1 MHSVPDSTRHNDRSR
16 EPLVRVMIV
25 DDSAIVRG
33 LIARILESDERIVIA
48 ASVSDGSHAVRVLQ
62 REDVDIVLLD
72 IEMREMDGLTA
83 LPKMLAARPKVRV
96 VIVSSMTQQNAEV
109 SLRAL
114 SMGAVDYVNKPSSRH
129 ELFSA
134 DDFKVELLTKIGA
147 LGAAVR
153 TARSARVR
161 PAAGGGPKPGDHRPA
176 GVLPLRPG
184 SGARPS
190 VLAIGS
196 STGGP
201 AALKA
206 FLPSIPS
213 ALTIPILITQHIPS
227 NFTAFLAA
235 TLAQVSGRPAS
246 EPSDGQ
252 PVEAGKIYVAPGGYH
267 MLVERRKGVP
277 VFRLSDSAPENFCR
291 PSVDPMLRSLAQTY
305 GPGVVAVILTGMGQD
320 GRAGSTVV
328 VEMGGTVL
336 AQDQASSVVWGMPG
350 AVANDGLCAAVL
362 PLDEIGHH
370 ISTLA
375 A

>member
-1 MHSVPDSTRHNDRSR
+1 MFGPTPHSGRSC
-16 EPLVRVMIV
+16 ESLIKVMIV

-33 LIARILESDERIVIA
+33 LIARILETDPWIVVT
-48 ASVSDGSHAVRVLQ
+48 ASVSDGAHAVRALQ

-72 IEMREMDGLTA
+72 VEMNEMDGLTA
-83 LPKMLAARPKVRV
+83 LPKMLALRPGVRV
-96 VIVSSMTQQNAEV
+96 IIVSSMTQRNAEI

-114 SMGAVDYVNKPSSRH
+114 SMGAADYVNKPSSRH

-134 DDFKVELLTKIGA
+134 DTFKVELLTKIGA
-147 LGAAVR
+147 LGVGIGAVKPVRDRRQSLAGNLLATAKLR
-153 TARSARVR
+153 T
-161 PAAGGGPKPGDHRPA
+161 PEE
-176 GVLPLRPG
+176 LPLRPV
-184 SGARPS
+184 SRARPA

-201 AALKA
+201 AALKT
-206 FLPSIPS
+206 FLPSVPV
-213 ALTIPILITQHIPS
+213 ALTIPILITQHIPAT
-227 NFTAFLAA
+227 FTAFLTA
-235 TLAQVSGRPAS
+235 TLAQASGRPVS
-246 EPSDGQ
+246 EPQDGQ
-252 PVEAGKIYVAPGGYH
+252 SVESGHIYVAPGGYH
-267 MLVERRKGVP
+267 MLVERRNSRP

-291 PSVDPMLRSLAQTY
+291 PSVDPMLRSLAQVY

-336 AQDQASSVVWGMPG
+336 AQDEASSVVWGMPG

-362 PLDEIGHH
+362 PLDEIGQH
-370 ISTLA
+370 ISKLA

>member
-1 MHSVPDSTRHNDRSR
+1 
-16 EPLVRVMIV
+16 MIV

-33 LIARILESDERIVIA
+33 LIARILETDERIVVT
-48 ASVSDGSHAVRVLQ
+48 ASVSDGSHALRTLQ

-72 IEMREMDGLTA
+72 IEMQQMDGLTA
-83 LPKMLAARPKVRV
+83 LPKMLAARPDVRV
-96 VIVSSMTQQNAEV
+96 IIVSSMTQQNAEI

-134 DDFKVELLTKIGA
+134 DNFKVELLAKIGA
-147 LGAAVR
+147 LGAALGKGQSSCGR
-153 TARSARVR
+153 LQPPAGER
-161 PAAGGGPKPGDHRPA
+161 PAPA
-176 GVLPLRPG
+176 DQIPADNVPLRSG
-184 SGARPS
+184 SRTRPT

-206 FLPSIPS
+206 FLPSIP
-213 ALTIPILITQHIPS
+213 LTLTLPILVTQHIPAT
-227 NFTAFLAA
+227 FTAFLTT
-235 TLAQVSGRPAS
+235 TLAQVSGRPAM

-252 PVEAGKIYVAPGGYH
+252 PVEAGHIYVAPGGYH
-267 MLVERRKGVP
+267 MLVERQNSRP

-291 PSVDPMLRSLAQTY
+291 PSVDPMLRSLAQAY

-320 GRAGSTVV
+320 GRSGSTVV

-336 AQDQASSVVWGMPG
+336 AQDEASSVVWGMPG

-362 PLDEIGHH
+362 PLDEIGQH

>member
-1 MHSVPDSTRHNDRSR
+1 
-16 EPLVRVMIV
+16 MIV

-33 LIARILESDERIVIA
+33 LIAQILETDDRIVVT
-48 ASVSDGSHAVRVLQ
+48 ASVSDGSHALRTLQ

-83 LPKMLAARPKVRV
+83 LPQMLAARPGIRV
-96 VIVSSMTQQNAEV
+96 IIVSSMTQRNAEI

-129 ELFSA
+129 ELFST
-134 DDFKVELLTKIGA
+134 DNFKVELLTKIGA
-147 LGAAVR
+147 LGAGIGRGPAVPDR
-153 TARSARVR
+153 HQSRENEGRSPLDRGTDRDV
-161 PAAGGGPKPGDHRPA
+161 
-176 GVLPLRPG
+176 PLRPG
-184 SGARPS
+184 SRVRPT

-213 ALTIPILITQHIPS
+213 ALTIPILITQHIPAT
-227 NFTAFLAA
+227 FTAFLTA
-235 TLAQVSGRPAS
+235 TLAQVSDRPAL
-246 EPSDGQ
+246 EPCDGQ
-252 PVEAGKIYVAPGGYH
+252 PVEAGHIYVAPGGYH
-267 MLVERRKGVP
+267 MLVERRNSKP

-291 PSVDPMLRSLAQTY
+291 PSVDPMLRSVAQTY

-336 AQDQASSVVWGMPG
+336 AQDEASSVVWGMPG
-350 AVANDGLCAAVL
+350 AVANDGLCAAIL
-362 PLDEIGHH
+362 PLDEIGQH

>member
-1 MHSVPDSTRHNDRSR
+1 MPGSTRHSGRSP
-16 EPLVRVMIV
+16 EPLIKVMIV

-33 LIARILESDERIVIA
+33 LITQILETDERIVVA
-48 ASVSDGSHAVRVLQ
+48 ASVSDGSHALRILQ

-72 IEMREMDGLTA
+72 IEMQQMDGLTA
-83 LPKMLAARPKVRV
+83 LPKMLVARPNVRV
-96 VIVSSMTQQNAEV
+96 IIVSSMTQENAEI

-134 DDFKVELLTKIGA
+134 DNFKVELLRKIGA
-147 LGAAVR
+147 LGAGIGNAHTR
-153 TARSARVR
+153 YDRLR
-161 PAAGGGPKPGDHRPA
+161 PRAGEGLKQAGHGPA

-184 SGARPS
+184 SRAKPTI
-190 VLAIGS
+190 LAIGS

-201 AALKA
+201 AALKS
-206 FLPSIPS
+206 FLPTIPP
-213 ALTIPILITQHIPS
+213 ALMVPILITQHIPAT
-227 NFTAFLAA
+227 FTAYLTA
-235 TLAQVSGRPAS
+235 TLAQVSGRPAV
-246 EPSDGQ
+246 EPFDGQ
-252 PVEAGKIYVAPGGYH
+252 PVEAGHIYVAPGGYH
-267 MLVERRKGVP
+267 MLVERRNSKP
-277 VFRLSDSAPENFCR
+277 TFRLSDSAPENFCR

-336 AQDQASSVVWGMPG
+336 AQDEASSVVWGMPG
-350 AVANDGLCAAVL
+350 AVANDGLCTAVL
-362 PLDEIGHH
+362 PLDEIGPH